1 MDTLFTIGIVVVGIL
16 LIIMVILS
24 MWKKV
29 PQDKAAVITGLKKR
43 IITGGGGMVIPVFE
57 RVDYISLGNIQIDV
71 VTEESMSSQG
81 VPIAVIGTAVI
92 KVKNEQTAIFNAI
105 EQFTGKNEAQ
115 IEQSI
120 RNTSTNVLEGKL
132 REIVSTMT
140 VEEIYRDR
148 ETFSSKVQ
156 EVVGTELMEMGLEVK
171 VFTIKDIN
179 DTNGYIQ
186 ALGVKQI
193 AEKKKDAEIAKAEAN
208 RETQIETSK
217 ARRAGEQ
224 ARLAAEAEIAEA
236 TKLKQVKEAAYMQEQ
251 QAAKAKA
258 DAAYEIQKNITYK
271 EVVSAEMDAELLKQE
286 RQKDIEAAQVQIAI
300 AKEQKNIELAQKQ
313 AERKKESLRAE
324 VVEPAMAEKE
334 KQQTIADADKYRKI
348 AEAEA
353 QAEAQK
359 KFAQAEAEAKKLRA
373 IAEAQAI
380 KATGQAEADVI
391 SQKGIAEAE
400 AIKAKG
406 IAEAEA
412 MRKKAEAYQEYTGAA
427 VAEMLIRVLPDV
439 AGKIAQP
446 LSQIEKIVIMEN
458 GSGDGKNGVSNVA
471 GNVTGVMTQVFE
483 SMKEVTGIDLGDIVR
498 AKGYDAQV
506 NRNVTI
512 QAAPELTDG
521 LKLKD
526 TEKVNTAP
534 EAQHVP
540 MSEENALSPQ
550 KEMPDIRNGREEPVT
565 YL

>member
-1 MDTLFTIGIVVVGIL
+1 MIDFVPIIIAIIGIIV
-16 LIIMVILS
+16 IIMVILS

-43 IITGGGGMVIPVFE
+43 IITGGGGIVIPVFE
-57 RVDYISLGNIQIDV
+57 RMDSISLGNIQIDV
-71 VTEESMSSQG
+71 STDESMSSQG

-92 KVKNEQTAIFNAI
+92 KVKNEQSSIFNAI

-120 RNTSTNVLEGKL
+120 RNTATNVLEGKL

-179 DTNGYIQ
+179 DSNGYIQ

-217 ARRAGEQ
+217 AKRAGEQ
-224 ARLAAEAEIAEA
+224 ARLQAETEISEAA
-236 TKLKQVKEAAYMQEQ
+236 KLKQVQEAAYMQEE

-258 DAAYEIQKNITYK
+258 DAAYEIQKNITFK
-271 EVVSAEMDAELLKQE
+271 EVVSSQMDAELLRQE
-286 RQKDIEAAQVQIAI
+286 RQKDIETAQVQIEI
-300 AKEQKNIELAQKQ
+300 AKEQRNIELAQKQ
-313 AERKKESLRAE
+313 AARKKESLRAE
-324 VVEPAMAEKE
+324 VVEPAIADKE
-334 KQQTIADADKYRKI
+334 KQQTIAEAEKYRKI
-348 AEAEA
+348 ADAEA
-353 QAEAQK
+353 DAEAQK
-359 KFAQAEAEAKKLRA
+359 KYAEAEATARRVK
-373 IAEAQAI
+373 AEAEALSI

-391 SQKGIAEAE
+391 TQKGLAEAA

-406 IAEAEA
+406 LAEAEA
-412 MRKKAEAYQEYTGAA
+412 MEKKAEAYQKYTGAA
-427 VAEMLIRVLPDV
+427 VAEMLINVLPDV
-439 AGKIAQP
+439 AGKVAQP
-446 LSQIEKIVIMEN
+446 LSQIEKIVIMDSGN
-458 GSGDGKNGVSNVA
+458 GGGVSNVA
-471 GNVTGVMTQVFE
+471 GNVTGVIAQVFE
-483 SMKEVTGIDLGDIVR
+483 SMKEVTGIDLEDIVR

-506 NRNVTI
+506 NRNINITTSKDAAEAVQETVGSVVT
-512 QAAPELTDG
+512 QVLEQG
-521 LKLKD
+521 
-526 TEKVNTAP
+526 EK
-534 EAQHVP
+534 
-540 MSEENALSPQ
+540 S
-550 KEMPDIRNGREEPVT
+550 
-565 YL
+565 

>member
-1 MDTLFTIGIVVVGIL
+1 MGIL
-16 LIIMVILS
+16 DSMMPVILIVAGVLIIIMVILS

-29 PQDKAAVITGLKKR
+29 PQDKAAVVTGLKKR
-43 IITGGGGMVIPVFE
+43 IITGGGGLVVPVFE
-57 RVDYISLGNIQIDV
+57 RIDYISLGNIQIDV
-71 VTEESMSSQG
+71 ATDESMSSQG
-81 VPIAVIGTAVI
+81 VPLAVVGTAVI
-92 KVKNEQTAIFNAI
+92 KVKNEQSSIFNAI
-105 EQFTGKNEAQ
+105 EQFTGKNENQ
-115 IEQSI
+115 IEESI
-120 RNTSTNVLEGKL
+120 RNTATNVLEGKL

-179 DTNGYIQ
+179 DSNGYIQ

-217 ARRAGEQ
+217 AKRAGEQ
-224 ARLAAEAEIAEA
+224 ARLQAETEIAEA
-236 TKLKQVKEAAYMQEQ
+236 SKRKQVQEAAYMQEQ

-271 EVVSAEMDAELLKQE
+271 EVVTAEMDAELLKHE

-300 AKEQKNIELAQKQ
+300 TKEQKNIELAQKQ

-324 VVEPAMAEKE
+324 VVEPAIADKE
-334 KQQTIADADKYRKI
+334 KQQTIADAEKYRKI

-353 QAEAQK
+353 AAEAQK
-359 KFAQAEAEAKKLRA
+359 KFAEAESEAKKLKA
-373 IAEAQAI
+373 VAEAEAI
-380 KATGQAEADVI
+380 KATGLAEADVI
-391 SQKGIAEAE
+391 RQKGIADAE

-412 MRKKAEAYQEYTGAA
+412 MEKKAEAYQKYTGAA
-427 VAEMLIRVLPDV
+427 VAEMLIHVLPDV

-446 LSQIEKIVIMEN
+446 LSQIEKIVIMDGGN
-458 GSGDGKNGVSNVA
+458 GNGNGVTNVA
-471 GNVTGVMTQVFE
+471 SNVTGVMTQVFE
-483 SMKEVTGIDLGDIVR
+483 SMREVTGIDLEDIVR

-506 NRNVTI
+506 TRNI
-512 QAAPELTDG
+512 N
-521 LKLKD
+521 
-526 TEKVNTAP
+526 VNASP
-534 EAQHVP
+534 EAAEVLKQQIV
-540 MSEENALSPQ
+540 ADD
-550 KEMPDIRNGREEPVT
+550 K
-565 YL
+565 

>member
-1 MDTLFTIGIVVVGIL
+1 MDYHFKINLNERMEDVRMLESLGTLGYVLIAVVGII
-16 LIIMVILS
+16 LILVIIFS

-29 PQDKAAVITGLKKR
+29 PQDKAAVVTGLRKR
-43 IITGGGGMVIPVFE
+43 IITGGGGLVIPVLE
-57 RVDYISLGNIQIDV
+57 RADYISLGNIQIDV
-71 VTEESMSSQG
+71 STDESMSSQG
-81 VPIAVIGTAVI
+81 VPLAVIGTAVI
-92 KVKNEQTAIFNAI
+92 KVKNEHASIFNAI

-120 RNTSTNVLEGKL
+120 KNTATNVLEGKL

-179 DTNGYIQ
+179 DSNGYIQ

-224 ARLAAEAEIAEA
+224 ARLQAETEIAEA
-236 TKLKQVKEAAYMQEQ
+236 TKLKQVQEAAYMQEQ

-258 DAAYEIQKNITYK
+258 DAAYDIQKNITYK
-271 EVVSAEMDAELLKQE
+271 EVVTAEMDAELLKQE

-313 AERKKESLRAE
+313 AERRKESLRAE
-324 VVEPAMAEKE
+324 VVEPAIADKA
-334 KQQTIADADKYRKI
+334 KQQTIADAEKYRKI

-353 QAEAQK
+353 NAEAQK
-359 KFAQAEAEAKKLRA
+359 KFAEAEAEAKKMKA
-373 IAEAQAI
+373 YAEAEAI
-380 KATGQAEADVI
+380 KSTGQAEADVI
-391 SQKGIAEAE
+391 SQKGRAEAE
-400 AIKAKG
+400 AIRAKG

-412 MRKKAEAYQEYTGAA
+412 MEKKAEAYKKYTGAA
-427 VAEMLIRVLPDV
+427 VAEMLIKVLPDV
-439 AGKIAQP
+439 AGKVAQP
-446 LSQIEKIVIMEN
+446 LSQIDKIVIMDG
-458 GSGDGKNGVSNVA
+458 GSGNGNGVSNVA
-471 GNVTGVMTQVFE
+471 SNVTGVMTQVFE
-483 SMKEVTGIDLGDIVR
+483 SMKEVTGVDLTDLVK

-506 NRNVTI
+506 TKNINI
-512 QAAPELTDG
+512 NASPELLDKMEKISPEG
-521 LKLKD
+521 IEAMQ
-526 TEKVNTAP
+526 TEL
-534 EAQHVP
+534 E
-540 MSEENALSPQ
+540 
-550 KEMPDIRNGREEPVT
+550 R
-565 YL
+565 